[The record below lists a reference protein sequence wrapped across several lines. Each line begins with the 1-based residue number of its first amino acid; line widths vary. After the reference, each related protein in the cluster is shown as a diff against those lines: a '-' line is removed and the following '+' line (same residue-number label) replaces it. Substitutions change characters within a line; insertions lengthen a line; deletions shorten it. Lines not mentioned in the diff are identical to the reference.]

1 MVAGAELKEAHGP
14 TRSLPDI
21 GPACRPAD
29 ADPGGRVTVD
39 VPLSRSQAHHDETHQ
54 RDYEDEPELQSEDVQ
69 IEQRC
74 QDEVGPNRNE
84 EIVAPAPGDA
94 FDQGGQRG
102 PALRRSGRLRSS
114 GLP

>member
-1 MVAGAELKEAHGP
+1 MALRAA
-14 TRSLPDI
+14 SLPPDI

-54 RDYEDEPELQSEDVQ
+54 RDYEDEPELQSGDVQ
-69 IEQRC
+69 IEQRSE
-74 QDEVGPNRNE
+74 DEIGPDRNE

-94 FDQGGQRG
+94 FDQGDSEGQRCG
-102 PALRRSGRLRSS
+102 DQDGFDSS
-114 GLP
+114 SPLP